1 MNRTERFRISGESQ
15 SQSTGIERGRQRP
28 LSYQSVC
35 LDPGPAGYSCSTY
48 RCTRTAVQ
56 YRCTVLYFCLFCSAK
71 IQSAELAG
79 IRSAGSNPVS
89 SIRSGRI
96 LRSCWH
102 RFQSVYV
109 FWQGCVFSRQQKFRS
124 GSRSWIPCLLLDSEL
139 RDYEIKLDRRISAA
153 RESLQL
159 FLFGN

>member
-1 MNRTERFRISGESQ
+1 MKILTILCPKMQKSR
-15 SQSTGIERGRQRP
+15 
-28 LSYQSVC
+28 
-35 LDPGPAGYSCSTY
+35 CSTY
-48 RCTRTAVQ
+48 RCTRTAVHVQ

-109 FWQGCVFSRQQKFRS
+109 FWQGRMFSRQQKFRFV
-124 GSRSWIPCLLLDSEL
+124 SRSWIPCLLLASGL